1 MTNSEL
7 LNVKHVSKT
16 FEHAEKSGIRPVL
29 TDINLAVKLGQFI
42 SIIGPSGV
50 GKSTLLR
57 MMAGISRPSTGS
69 IDFAGRQIVKPSQRI
84 SMVFQNFALFPWLT
98 VQKNIAFG
106 LENSRNTI
114 RDKFSRKCVT

>member
-29 TDINLAVKLGQFI
+29 TDINLAVKPGQFI

-50 GKSTLLR
+50 GN
-57 MMAGISRPSTGS
+57 
-69 IDFAGRQIVKPSQRI
+69 QRCY
-84 SMVFQNFALFPWLT
+84 A
-98 VQKNIAFG
+98 
-106 LENSRNTI
+106 
-114 RDKFSRKCVT
+114 